1 MKKTQLLDAFRNIRK
16 QGVSFLSVVVI
27 AMLAVTTYLGIA
39 YAADATARSAS
50 DYYAEHRMWDLEVV
64 STLLMDDEDLA
75 AIRATEGVEL
85 AEPVLQVPAKVR
97 TTDKNQSVNL
107 LSLPG
112 ELAAIDLLEG
122 RLPESAD
129 ECAVEEWLAEKAG
142 FAVGQRLEASC
153 AAIADVDPL
162 STKEY
167 VITGVFRHPD
177 HISRQVQFTPYVLVR
192 DECFNLE
199 ALDGAFMKARIRIKD
214 APSDRYSAE
223 YLAAVDAV
231 EQALT
236 QLGEVRAPLRVE
248 KLRESYSGLLEEQQK
263 KLDEAE
269 EQLKAGRKK
278 LDDGWAELAEAAE
291 TLAEGKDKLDS
302 GGRALYDASIEL
314 KNAEAELRAAKQKL
328 DVIEGYVDK
337 GRDWVLN
344 HVKES
349 DWPPDAG
356 MSYAEFMGKLN
367 QGKGAIMKWIY
378 DKTGY
383 SAGLY
388 RFKLAEDL
396 FSSSWLNWYYLGEE
410 YMDGVTLYDRGKKD
424 LDKGEADYNEGL
436 AKYEDGLRQLEEAQ
450 RKIDAI
456 GGCRWVVLD
465 NEGNAGY
472 VFAKTNSRNIAALST
487 SFSLIFIVIGA
498 LVIYATVGRMVEE
511 QSKLVGA
518 TKAMGLFNREI
529 FGKYL
534 FFGGGGTVL
543 GVGLGILASYYI
555 LQKLVLNS
563 QGKFLTYGAPAPV
576 FLPVPTLI
584 VALGGVLLSVLAV
597 RFACTNLLRLPAIR
611 LMQGSANLS
620 KLQKASGKGTGGL
633 YRRLILLNM
642 RTDSKRVLVTIVSV
656 AGCCILLVVGF
667 YIKFGISSVNDR
679 QFGPEAITRYDAEL
693 YYDASEAPD
702 AEEALAKLL
711 KEHKLPAI
719 GVRKEDVVFR
729 PDAAMTAGTLLC
741 AEPDELGDF
750 YALRDADSGAPMQ
763 LPDSGVLI
771 PKRMRESY
779 GLNTGDSFSVYDN
792 GMDLMKVKISG
803 VFNNHV
809 GHVLV
814 FSPAAYREAFGTD
827 LSKNCFLVKTGD
839 MTLDELETL
848 AASVPGFETIKDAAA
863 EKTRFNE
870 LSSMVSLVIVVMI
883 LIAGLMAYFIIVNLS
898 KTYIQKKSREL
909 TIMRINGF
917 TTKEC
922 VRYAAWDLIITTVV
936 GTALGLVLGGVLGRK
951 ILCMMEQAYIQFV
964 REPDWRSFVLGA
976 LITLGFSWIINAFA
990 LRRVKHLKLS
1000 DIA

>member
-1 MKKTQLLDAFRNIRK
+1 MKKTQLKDALRNITT

-27 AMLAVTTYLGIA
+27 AMLAVMTYLGIA

-50 DYYAEHRMWDLEVV
+50 DYFAEHRMWDLEVV

-85 AEPVLQVPAKVR
+85 AEPVLVIPAKVR
-97 TTDKNQSVNL
+97 TTDKKESVNV

-112 ELAAIDLLEG
+112 ELAAIDLIEG
-122 RLPESAD
+122 RLPETAD
-129 ECAVEEWLAEKAG
+129 ECAVEQRLVEQGG

-153 AAIADVDPL
+153 ATIADVDPL
-162 STKEY
+162 STKQY
-167 VITGVFRHPD
+167 VITGVFQHPD
-177 HISRQVQFTPYVLVR
+177 HISRQVQFAPYILVR

-199 ALDGAFMKARIRIKD
+199 ALDGAFMKARVRIKD
-214 APSDRYSAE
+214 APSDRYSDE
-223 YLAAVDAV
+223 YRSAVDRV

-248 KLRESYSGLLEEQQK
+248 KLRNSYSGLLEEQQK

-278 LDDGWAELAEAAE
+278 LDEGWAELAEAAE
-291 TLAEGKDKLDS
+291 TLAEGKEKLDG
-302 GGRALYDASIEL
+302 GGRALNEASLEL
-314 KNAEAELRAAKQKL
+314 KYAAAELRAAKQKL
-328 DVIEGYVDK
+328 DVIEGYVNK
-337 GRDWVLN
+337 GRDWIID
-344 HVKES
+344 HVPES
-349 DWPPDAG
+349 SWPPDAG
-356 MSYAEFMGKLN
+356 MTYQEFLNKLN
-367 QGKGAIMKWIY
+367 QGKSAVMRWVY

-383 SAGLY
+383 SGGLA
-388 RFKLAEDL
+388 RFRAAEGL

-424 LDKGEADYNEGL
+424 LDQGEADYAEGL
-436 AKYEDGLRQLEEAQ
+436 AKFEDGQRQMDEAQ

-472 VFAKTNSRNIAALST
+472 VFAKTNSQNIASLST

-534 FFGGGGTVL
+534 LFGGGGTML
-543 GVGLGILASYYI
+543 GVGLGIAASYFI
-555 LQKLVLNS
+555 LQKMVLNS
-563 QGKFLTYGAPAPV
+563 QGKFLTYGIPAPV
-576 FLPVPTLI
+576 FLRVPTLI
-584 VALGGVLLSVLAV
+584 VALGGLLLSVLAV
-597 RFACTNLLRLPAIR
+597 WLACTNLLREPAIR
-611 LMQGSANLS
+611 LMQGSTNLS

-642 RTDSKRVLVTIVSV
+642 RTDSKRVLVTIVSI

-667 YIKFGISSVNDR
+667 YIKFGISSVNDA
-679 QFGPEAITRYDAEL
+679 QFVPEAITRYDAEL
-693 YYDASEAPD
+693 YYDAAEAPD
-702 AEEALAKLL
+702 AEATLAKLL
-711 KEHKLPAI
+711 KEHGLPAI
-719 GVRKEDVVFR
+719 SVRKEDVVFR

-741 AEPDELGDF
+741 AQPDEIGDF
-750 YALRDADSGAPMQ
+750 YALRDADSGAPLA

-771 PKRMRESY
+771 TKRMRESY
-779 GLNTGDSFSVYDN
+779 GLSVGDSFSVYDN

-803 VFNNHV
+803 VFDNHI

-848 AASVPGFETIKDAAA
+848 ASSVPGFDTIKDAAA

-951 ILCMMEQAYIQFV
+951 ILCMMEQPYVQFV
-964 REPDWRSFVLGA
+964 REPDWRAFVLGA

>member
-1 MKKTQLLDAFRNIRK
+1 MKKTQLKDALRNITTQR
-16 QGVSFLSVVVI
+16 VSFLSVVVI

-50 DYYAEHRMWDLEVV
+50 DYYAAHSMWDLEVV
-64 STLLMDDEDLA
+64 STLLMDGEDLA

-85 AEPVLQVPAKVR
+85 AEPVLVIPAKAR
-97 TTDKNQSVNL
+97 TTDKKESVSI

-112 ELAAIDLLEG
+112 ELAAIDLTEG
-122 RLPESAD
+122 RLPETAD

-142 FAVGQRLEASC
+142 FAVGQRLTASC
-153 AAIADVDPL
+153 ATIADVDPL

-214 APSDRYSAE
+214 APSDRYSGA
-223 YLAAVDAV
+223 YRSAVDGV

-236 QLGEVRAPLRVE
+236 GLGEVRAPLRVE
-248 KLRESYSGLLEEQQK
+248 RLRGRYSGLLKEKQGE
-263 KLDEAE
+263 LDAAE

-278 LDDGWAELAEAAE
+278 LDEGWAELAEAAE
-291 TLAEGKDKLDS
+291 TLAEGKEKLDS
-302 GGRALYDASIEL
+302 GGRALYDASMEL
-314 KNAEAELRAAKQKL
+314 KQAEAELRAAKQKL
-328 DVIEGYVDK
+328 DMIEGYVDR
-337 GRDWVLN
+337 GRDWVLA

-356 MSYAEFMGKLN
+356 MSYAEFVGKLN
-367 QGKGAIMKWIY
+367 QGKGAIMNWIY

-383 SAGLY
+383 SAGLA
-388 RFKLAEDL
+388 RFREAQGL

-424 LDKGEADYNEGL
+424 LDQGEADYAEGL
-436 AKYEDGLRQLEEAQ
+436 SKFEDGQRQMDEAR

-472 VFAKTNSRNIAALST
+472 VFAKTNSQNIAALST

-534 FFGGGGTVL
+534 LFGGGGTML
-543 GVGLGILASYYI
+543 GIGLGILASYFI
-555 LQKLVLNS
+555 LQKMVLNA
-563 QGKFLTYGAPAPV
+563 QGKFLTYGAPGQV
-576 FLPVPTLI
+576 FLPMPTLI

-597 RFACTNLLRLPAIR
+597 WFACTNLLRAPAIR
-611 LMQGSANLS
+611 LMQGSTNLS

-656 AGCCILLVVGF
+656 AGCCILLVIGF
-667 YIKFGISSVNDR
+667 YIKFGITRVNDA
-679 QFGPEAITRYDAEL
+679 QFGPGAITRYDAEL
-693 YYDASEAPD
+693 YFDAGEAAD
-702 AEEALAKLL
+702 AEQAFAELL
-711 KEHKLPAI
+711 SARGLPAVS
-719 GVRKEDVVFR
+719 VRKEDVVFR
-729 PDAAMTAGTLLC
+729 PLDAMTAGTLLC

-750 YALRDADSGAPMQ
+750 YALRDAESGAPLA
-763 LPDSGVLI
+763 LPDSGVMI
-771 PKRMRESY
+771 TKRMHECY
-779 GLNTGDSFSVYDN
+779 GLSAGDSFSVYDN
-792 GMDLMKVKISG
+792 GMDLMKVKVSG
-803 VFNNHV
+803 VFDNHV
-809 GHVLV
+809 GHVLA

-827 LSKNCFLVKTGD
+827 LAKNCFLVKTGD
-839 MTLDELETL
+839 MSLEELETL

-870 LSSMVSLVIVVMI
+870 LSSMVSLVIAAMI

-922 VRYAAWDLIITTVV
+922 VRYAAWDLIITTAV

-951 ILCMMEQAYIQFV
+951 ILCMMEQPYIQFV
-964 REPDWRSFVLGA
+964 RSPDWRSFVLGA
-976 LITLGFSWIINAFA
+976 LITRGFSWIINAFA

-1000 DIA
+1000 DIT